1 MKKYPVMYKGEEY
14 EVRWKQMF
22 GIPHVTLYKV
32 KKLFKI
38 KRCKYVYGEIEII
51 LDDLYGIDSFNINYR
66 ISQAE
71 AIVCK
76 YDKIMENNIKKN
88 KLEFEQAVM
97 LSGWDGVAK

>member
-1 MKKYPVMYKGEEY
+1 MRKHVIYKGEEY
-14 EVRWKQMF
+14 EVRWEQMS
-22 GIPHVTLYKV
+22 GVPYVTLYKV
-32 KKLFKI
+32 KKIFKI
-38 KRCKYVYGEIEII
+38 KQYKYVYGEMEII
-51 LDDLYGIDSFNINYR
+51 LDDLYDIDSSNINYR
-66 ISQAE
+66 INQAE